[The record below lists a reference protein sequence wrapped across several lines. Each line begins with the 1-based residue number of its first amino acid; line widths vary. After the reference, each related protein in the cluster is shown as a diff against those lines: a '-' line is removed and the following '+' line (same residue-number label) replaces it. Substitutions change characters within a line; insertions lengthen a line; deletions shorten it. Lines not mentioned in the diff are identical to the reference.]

1 MGLKIGIVGLPNVG
15 KSTLFNA
22 LTRSRSADAQNYP
35 FCTID
40 PNVGVVE
47 VPDVRLQ
54 KLAQTAK
61 SEKIIPTTIEFVDIA
76 GLVKGASQGEGL
88 GNQFLSHIR
97 ECDAI
102 GHVIRIFDDP
112 NIIHVHGGIDPKQD
126 REVIESELLLSDL
139 QTIEKRHGKA
149 AADAKSGDKEKKDY
163 LALMDRLKSGLESGV
178 LASDMGFSDEEK
190 LALRDLH
197 LLTFKPSLYI
207 INIPED
213 ELATLDRNKYAQA
226 LGIDDVK
233 KIVPICARLE
243 AEIGE
248 LSDEE
253 GLEYLQALN
262 IKNTGLSYLIQEA
275 YDLLG
280 LITYF
285 TIGPK
290 EAHGWT
296 IKKGT
301 TAPQAAGVIHTDFE
315 KGFIKAEVIHCDDY
329 VREGG
334 ESGAKEKGLLRLEG
348 KDYIVKDGD
357 TMHFKFSS

>member
-1 MGLKIGIVGLPNVG
+1 MALKIGIVGLPNVG

-22 LTRSRSADAQNYP
+22 LTKTKSANAQNYP

-40 PNVGVVE
+40 PNVGIVE
-47 VPDVRLQ
+47 VPDHRMAKLSATSGSQ
-54 KLAQTAK
+54 KL
-61 SEKIIPTTIEFVDIA
+61 IPATIEFVDIA

-102 GHVIRIFDDP
+102 GHVIRIFDHPD
-112 NIIHVHGGIDPKQD
+112 IIHVHGTIDPKMD

-139 QTIEKRHGKA
+139 QTLEKRYGKA
-149 AADAKSGDKEKKDY
+149 VSDAKSGDKEKKEY
-163 LALMDRLKSGLESGV
+163 QVLLERLKTNLETGV
-178 LASDMGFSDEEK
+178 LASDIGFTEEEK
-190 LALRDLH
+190 LSLRDLH

-207 INIPED
+207 INVPED
-213 ELATLDRNKYAQA
+213 ELGNINAVKYAEA
-226 LGIDDVK
+226 LGIKDSK
-233 KIVPICARLE
+233 KIVPICAKLE
-243 AEIGE
+243 AELGE

-253 GLEYLQALN
+253 AMEYLKSLN
-262 IKNTGLSYLIQEA
+262 IENTGLNYLIREA

-285 TIGPK
+285 TSGEK
-290 EAHGWT
+290 ETHAWT
-296 IKKGT
+296 IKKGF

-315 KGFIKAEVIHCDDY
+315 KGFIKAEVINWEDF

-334 ESGAKEKGLLRLEG
+334 ESGAKEKGLMRLEG
-348 KDYIVKDGD
+348 KEYIVRDGD
-357 TMHFKFSS
+357 VMHFKFSS